1 MPKSRRPAH
10 RSRCACTSSNSS
22 HIFVHHVVE
31 CADIRNQ
38 SNSVQSNHQQVPSA
52 DKIAACILKQLRTNT
67 SLPDKVAATT
77 TLPGVIDFVQE
88 AIKKCSTG
96 INNLPLKIL
105 IGLISNSLQRV
116 LILFSFQLKS
126 NTIAFVPYDLLIF
139 LA

>member
-10 RSRCACTSSNSS
+10 RSRVNACRSSNSS
-22 HIFVHHVVE
+22 HLILHHVVHM
-31 CADIRNQ
+31 RNQ
-38 SNSVQSNHQQVPSA
+38 SNLVQSNHQQVPSA
-52 DKIAACILKQLRTNT
+52 DEIAACIYARLGTNT
-67 SLPDKVAATT
+67 SLPDKVASTT
-77 TLPGVIDFVQE
+77 TLPGVIDYVKE
-88 AIKKCSTG
+88 ATKNFSTG

-105 IGLISNSLQRV
+105 IRLISNSLQRV